1 MTKKRR
7 KLKPLGRTILI
18 CLEVCLAVVFLFSSY
33 MAYQAWHMY
42 KEAGTEYE
50 EITETAVI
58 RKEVKND
65 NTDTVEIDDS
75 VDFEAL
81 EEINPDIVAWI
92 TLEDSM
98 INYPVVQGED
108 NAYYLEHLFTRK
120 VNHLGCVFM
129 DYRTAADF
137 SDYHTPLYAHH
148 SQNGAMF
155 AGIEKYKAQSFYET
169 HKKIRLQTPAGEYT
183 LEPYTGLV
191 LNAEVDFLQLNFNSP
206 EEFVRY
212 ANQWNNDS
220 TFASGITIT
229 EDDRIVTLITCTAD
243 YENARYALFCRLTE
257 N

>member
-7 KLKPLGRTILI
+7 KLKPFGRILI
-18 CLEVCLAVVFLFSSY
+18 LCLEVCLAVVFLFSSY
-33 MAYQAWHMY
+33 KTYQAWHMY
-42 KEAGTEYE
+42 REAGTEYE

-58 RKEVKND
+58 KKETHNV
-65 NTDTVEIDDS
+65 TGEEVDDS
-75 VDFEAL
+75 VDFKAL

-92 TLEDSM
+92 TLEDSR
-98 INYPVVQGED
+98 INYPVVQGDD

-120 VNHLGCVFM
+120 TNHLGCVFM
-129 DYRTAADF
+129 DYRNSADF

-155 AGIEKYKAQSFYET
+155 AGIEKYKTQSFYET

-191 LNAEVDFLQLNFNSP
+191 LNAEVDFLQLNFSSP
-206 EEFVRY
+206 QEFVNY
-212 ANQWNNDS
+212 ANQWNGVS
-220 TFASGITIT
+220 TFSSGITIT
-229 EDDRIVTLITCTAD
+229 EDDRIVSLITCTAD
-243 YENARYALFCRLTE
+243 YQNARYALFCRLTE

>member
-1 MTKKRR
+1 MTNKRR
-7 KLKPLGRTILI
+7 KLKPLGRIILI

-33 MAYQAWHMY
+33 MAYQAWYMY
-42 KEAGTEYE
+42 KEADTEYE
-50 EITETAVI
+50 EITETVII
-58 RKEVKND
+58 RKETHNVND
-65 NTDTVEIDDS
+65 TAVEIDDS
-75 VDFEAL
+75 VDFKAL